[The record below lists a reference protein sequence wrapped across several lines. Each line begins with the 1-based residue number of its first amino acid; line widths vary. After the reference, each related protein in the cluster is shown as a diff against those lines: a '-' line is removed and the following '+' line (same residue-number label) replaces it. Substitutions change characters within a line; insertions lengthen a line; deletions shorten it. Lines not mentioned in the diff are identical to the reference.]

1 MLKSVTPAVPAGFS
15 SVRILALDSTTRVG
29 SVALLVADEH
39 GGCAVDQRVGDAS
52 RTQAER
58 LPADLLGVLAR
69 RDLDPSTVDLFAV
82 ASGPGLF
89 TGLRVGI
96 ATMQGFALVCG
107 KPLIA
112 VSALDAIGH
121 IASREAV
128 PGTIVAAWMNAH
140 REDVFAALYVV
151 ADGPLFDSERL
162 TIREGPIVD
171 DPGATLRRWVAAATV
186 PDVIAGD
193 GAELYR
199 EEIAGQLPQV
209 QVAGAEPL
217 AAAVG
222 FMALA
227 RYWRG
232 ERGSAA
238 SVQPLYVRRPDAELA
253 REHALADRSAHVD
266 RSD

>member
-1 MLKSVTPAVPAGFS
+1 
-15 SVRILALDSTTRVG
+15 VRILALDSTTRAG
-29 SVALLVADEH
+29 SVALLVVDER
-39 GGCAVDQRVGDAS
+39 GGCTVEQHVGDAS

-58 LPADLLGVLAR
+58 LPADLIGLLAR
-69 RDLDPSTVDLFAV
+69 RDLDPSAVDLFAV

-107 KPLIA
+107 KPLIG
-112 VSALDAIGH
+112 VSALDALGH
-121 IASREAV
+121 VASRHAV
-128 PGTIVAAWMNAH
+128 PGAIVAAWMNAH
-140 REDVFAALYVV
+140 RKDVFAAVYVV
-151 ADGPLFDSERL
+151 GDGPLFDSERL
-162 TIREGPIVD
+162 RIREGPTVN
-171 DPGATLRRWVAAATV
+171 DPGVTLTRWVGAATV
-186 PDVIAGD
+186 PAVIAGD

-199 EEIAGQLPQV
+199 EVLAGRLPQV

-217 AAAVG
+217 AAAIG
-222 FMALA
+222 LMALA
-227 RYWRG
+227 RYRRG